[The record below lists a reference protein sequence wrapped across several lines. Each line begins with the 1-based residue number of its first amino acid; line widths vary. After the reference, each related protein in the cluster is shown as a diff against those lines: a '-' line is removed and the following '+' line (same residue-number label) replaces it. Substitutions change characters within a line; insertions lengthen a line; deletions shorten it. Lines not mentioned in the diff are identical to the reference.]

1 MIKITDHTID
11 KLIRW
16 AERCERPVVYLDS
29 QSKEHPESSKSFIA
43 VGGRYSIEAYDNR
56 ICYRTGGKD
65 QLWHQ
70 DPWKALDDFRKKH
83 ADWSFGYLGYNL
95 KNWTEDL
102 VSENPDYIEA
112 PDLFFFVPELLI
124 EIDTASKRYK
134 LIKGEL
140 PEISS
145 KFDDS
150 EGFELTKLQAIT
162 KRHYIDQVKEAK
174 RHIYEG
180 DYYEINI
187 SHQLSSDFE
196 GDTWNL
202 FNALKQ
208 SGQVPFAAYFSFGD
222 FRICCASPERFL
234 ARSGIRV
241 WSQPIKG
248 TAEAG
253 SDSITEKDKLSKSE
267 KIIAENLMTVDL
279 VRNDLSR
286 VALPGT
292 VKTKNLFEI
301 QSFETVHQMV
311 STVEA
316 KVEQKLSSIE
326 ILKACFPVA
335 SMTGAPK
342 IEVMKSIEE
351 IENYKRAIYSGSIGY
366 FTPAG
371 DFDFNVVIRTAIIN
385 QRTGRL
391 FYPVGGAITSDSD
404 PVEEWEE
411 TLLKAKS
418 IIQIQNKLHLA

>member
-1 MIKITDHTID
+1 
-11 KLIRW
+11 
-16 AERCERPVVYLDS
+16 
-29 QSKEHPESSKSFIA
+29 
-43 VGGRYSIEAYDNR
+43 
-56 ICYRTGGKD
+56 
-65 QLWHQ
+65 
-70 DPWKALDDFRKKH
+70 
-83 ADWSFGYLGYNL
+83 
-95 KNWTEDL
+95 
-102 VSENPDYIEA
+102 
-112 PDLFFFVPELLI
+112 
-124 EIDTASKRYK
+124 
-134 LIKGEL
+134 
-140 PEISS
+140 
-145 KFDDS
+145 
-150 EGFELTKLQAIT
+150 
-162 KRHYIDQVKEAK
+162 
-174 RHIYEG
+174 
-180 DYYEINI
+180 
-187 SHQLSSDFE
+187 
-196 GDTWNL
+196 
-202 FNALKQ
+202 
-208 SGQVPFAAYFSFGD
+208 
-222 FRICCASPERFL
+222 
-234 ARSGIRV
+234 
-241 WSQPIKG
+241 
-248 TAEAG
+248 
-253 SDSITEKDKLSKSE
+253 
-267 KIIAENLMTVDL
+267 MTVDV

-418 IIQIQNKLHLA
+418 IIQIQNKLRLA

>member
-1 MIKITDHTID
+1 MIKITEQVINR
-11 KLIRW
+11 LIKW
-16 AERCERPVVYLDS
+16 AEHCRKPIIYLES
-29 QSKEHPESSKSFIA
+29 QLPEHPGSGKSFIA
-43 VGGRYSIEAYDNR
+43 IGSRCQIEAFDDR
-56 ICYRTGGKD
+56 IRYQWDGKD
-65 QLWHQ
+65 TMWREN
-70 DPWKALDDFRKKH
+70 PWKALSDFRIKH
-83 ADWSFGYLGYNL
+83 PDWSFGYLGYNL
-95 KNWTEDL
+95 KNWTENL
-102 VSENPDYIEA
+102 RSENPDFIEA
-112 PDLFFFVPELLI
+112 PDLFFFIPELLI
-124 EIDTASKRYK
+124 QIDAASKRYK

-145 KFDDS
+145 KFDDF
-150 EGFELTKLQAIT
+150 EGFELTQLQAVT

-234 ARSGIRV
+234 ARSGMRV

-253 SDSITEKDKLSKSE
+253 PDSIFEKDKLSNSE

-316 KVEQKLSSIE
+316 KVQQKLSSIE

-366 FTPAG
+366 FTPTG

-418 IIQIQNKLHLA
+418 IIQIQNKLRLA